1 MTMSRRPLSLS
12 VCVSC
17 VTGEMRSSSAS
28 IRIYEITDSRRE
40 MVVSISARL
49 IITESVS
56 TMKMMKN

>member
-49 IITESVS
+49 IATESVS